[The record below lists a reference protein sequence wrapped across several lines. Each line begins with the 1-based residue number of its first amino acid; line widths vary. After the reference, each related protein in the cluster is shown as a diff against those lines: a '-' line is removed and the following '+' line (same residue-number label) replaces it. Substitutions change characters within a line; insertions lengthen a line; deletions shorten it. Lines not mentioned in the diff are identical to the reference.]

1 MNYAQLVNK
10 LYTFTNFVVYEAKT
24 PLASAIISSNKVN
37 TLLTATS
44 IVNGTFIV
52 ICNIEYKGNVQK
64 VDTNNLD
71 NRSSNSLSYSG
82 AYNWLT

>member
-1 MNYAQLVNK
+1 MPPMNYAQLVNK
-10 LYTFTNFVVYEAKT
+10 LYTFTNFVFYKAKA

-52 ICNIEYKGNVQK
+52 ICNIEYKDNIQK
-64 VDTNNLD
+64 WILT
-71 NRSSNSLSYSG
+71 SLITGLLIPY
-82 AYNWLT
+82 LL